1 MKKKL
6 VTVLVVALVLMFSL
20 TACSAL
26 KDITNLGNTFMTAL
40 STQDNATSFS
50 MLSPDIQAEV
60 GYEAGWA
67 DWTSIRDFDEWKFTS
82 NSIENDV
89 ATLEGTAQLD
99 GEEYLVTLQFTKN
112 GSDWELTTIV
122 FE

>member
-1 MKKKL
+1 M
-6 VTVLVVALVLMFSL
+6 
-20 TACSAL
+20 
-26 KDITNLGNTFMTAL
+26 GNKFMSAL
-40 STQDNATSFS
+40 STQDNATSYA

-67 DWTSIRDFDEWKFTS
+67 DWTSIRDFEKWKFNSTS
-82 NSIENDV
+82 VENDT

-99 GEEYLVTLQFTKN
+99 GEEYQVTLQFTNFNNEWK
-112 GSDWELTTIV
+112 LTTII

>member
-1 MKKKL
+1 MNKRITAIL
-6 VTVLVVALVLMFSL
+6 TLTIVLLFSL
-20 TACSAL
+20 TACGAL
-26 KDITNLGNTFMTAL
+26 KDVSDMGNKFMSAL
-40 STQDNATSFS
+40 STQDNATSYA

-67 DWTSIRDFDEWKFTS
+67 DWTSIRDFEKWKFNSTS
-82 NSIENDV
+82 VENDT

-99 GEEYLVTLQFTKN
+99 GEEYQVTLQFTNFNNEWK
-112 GSDWELTTIV
+112 LTTII